1 MPLVE
6 AGGAVVTE
14 VAVEVDVN
22 VERHERQTLW
32 LVEVKVEN
40 LPDLFNISPNL
51 HFQWNSLLAMG
62 H

>member
-1 MPLVE
+1 M
-6 AGGAVVTE
+6 VTE

-40 LPDLFNISPNL
+40 LPDLFNIGPNL
-51 HFQWNSLLAMG
+51 YFQWNSLLAKG